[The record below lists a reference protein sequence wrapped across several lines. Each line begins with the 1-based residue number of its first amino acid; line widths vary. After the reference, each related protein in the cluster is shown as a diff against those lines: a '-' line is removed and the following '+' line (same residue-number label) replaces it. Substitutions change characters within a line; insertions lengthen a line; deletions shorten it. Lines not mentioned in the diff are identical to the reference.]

1 MLISIFLYTFRK
13 ARKMTENNPDLN
25 NIEQDVFKALE
36 NQKRRDILRLIG
48 EKKGIS
54 FSDILNTSKL
64 PDSPTLSYHL
74 RELAPF
80 INQKQ
85 GKYELSPIGK
95 DAYNLLLKTGTYG
108 KVVLFQKKR
117 VGATFGNLLLWAIGI
132 VAAVYLEVDITLWA
146 IIMPFLA
153 FIATT
158 TTWQLFEEVK

>member
-1 MLISIFLYTFRK
+1 LAEK
-13 ARKMTENNPDLN
+13 TEASENL
-25 NIEQDVFKALE
+25 EQDVFKALE
-36 NQKRRDILRLIG
+36 NQKRRDILRLVG

-54 FSDILNTSKL
+54 FTDILSVSKI

-80 INQKQ
+80 ISQKS
-85 GKYELSPIGK
+85 GKYELTPIGK
-95 DAYNLLLKTGTYG
+95 DAYNLLLKTATYG

-117 VGATFGNLLLWAIGI
+117 LGATFGNLLLWAIGI
-132 VAAVYLEVDITLWA
+132 SAAIYLEVDFAMWA

-158 TTWQLFEEVK
+158 TTWQLFEEVKQ